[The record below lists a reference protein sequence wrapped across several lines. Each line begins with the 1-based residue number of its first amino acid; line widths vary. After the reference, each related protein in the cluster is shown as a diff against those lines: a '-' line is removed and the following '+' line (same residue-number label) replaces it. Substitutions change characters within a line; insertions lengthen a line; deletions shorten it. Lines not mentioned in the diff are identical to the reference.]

1 MAPTILHLLGQPVP
15 ADMDG
20 RVLEELF
27 EPAFIAGNP
36 VQVGVSE
43 GSDGGQGGH
52 YSAEEAAI
60 VEERL
65 KALGYI
71 E

>member
-1 MAPTILHLLGQPVP
+1 
-15 ADMDG
+15 MDG

>member
-1 MAPTILHLLGQPVP
+1 MTAAGKVTPGISRRH
-15 ADMDG
+15 G

-27 EPAFIAGNP
+27 EPAFIARNP

-43 GSDGGQGGH
+43 ALDEGKRDQ

>member
-1 MAPTILHLLGQPVP
+1 
-15 ADMDG
+15 MDG

-27 EPAFIAGNP
+27 ESAFIARNP

-43 GSDGGQGGH
+43 ALDEGRRDQ